1 MNQLHMYNLDMI
13 LNKIIL
19 LMDCFYLDM
28 EYDVQ
33 LNQVDEDHEE
43 VNELINYQFHL
54 TKKICFFY

>member
-1 MNQLHMYNLDMI
+1 
-13 LNKIIL
+13 
-19 LMDCFYLDM
+19 MDYFYLDM

-54 TKKICFFY
+54 TKKTNKFGFFIRK